1 MGLYWMGDQ
10 RTIPFASILSH
21 METSKW
27 KPSEE
32 EREVME
38 AVWMQVKGACEKLKE
53 ETNAQDE
60 HVRKMLQEMADRYYS

>member
-1 MGLYWMGDQ
+1 MGL
-10 RTIPFASILSH
+10 IASIISY
-21 METSKW
+21 MEKPQW
-27 KPSEE
+27 EPSEE

-60 HVRKMLQEMADRYYS
+60 HIKKMLQEMADRYYS

>member
-1 MGLYWMGDQ
+1 MK
-10 RTIPFASILSH
+10 
-21 METSKW
+21 TSQW

-38 AVWMQVKGACEKLKE
+38 AVWMQAKGACAKLKE

-60 HVRKMLQEMADRYYS
+60 HVRKMLKEIADRYYS

>member
-1 MGLYWMGDQ
+1 M
-10 RTIPFASILSH
+10 ASIIFY

-38 AVWMQVKGACEKLKE
+38 AVWMQIKGACEKLKE
-53 ETNAQDE
+53 ETKAQDE
-60 HVRKMLQEMADRYYS
+60 HIRKMLKEMAERYYS

>member
-1 MGLYWMGDQ
+1 MNRSCSVCPNL
-10 RTIPFASILSH
+10 ASIISC
-21 METSKW
+21 MKIAKW

-38 AVWMQVKGACEKLKE
+38 AVWMQVKSACEKLKE

-60 HVRKMLQEMADRYYS
+60 HISKMLQEMADRYYS

>member
-1 MGLYWMGDQ
+1 
-10 RTIPFASILSH
+10 

-38 AVWMQVKGACEKLKE
+38 AVWMQVKCACEKLKE

-60 HVRKMLQEMADRYYS
+60 HIRKMLKEMADRHYS

>member
-1 MGLYWMGDQ
+1 
-10 RTIPFASILSH
+10 

-32 EREVME
+32 ERAIME
-38 AVWMQVKGACEKLKE
+38 AVWMQVKSACEKLKG

-60 HVRKMLQEMADRYYS
+60 HIRKMLQEMADRYYS